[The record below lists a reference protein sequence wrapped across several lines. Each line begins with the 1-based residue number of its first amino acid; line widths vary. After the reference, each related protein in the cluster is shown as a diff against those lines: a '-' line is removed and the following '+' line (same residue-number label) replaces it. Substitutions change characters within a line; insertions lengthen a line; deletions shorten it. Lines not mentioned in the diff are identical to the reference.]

1 MRFVNY
7 CIPFYSQF
15 VQCPN
20 FFGIGF
26 VFQPHI
32 AIKENIT
39 SLKVE
44 RFINLVLLLSW
55 PRGKRS
61 EIAKEIL
68 MLMVAGR
75 VVNTV

>member
-1 MRFVNY
+1 MIFKYFNL
-7 CIPFYSQF
+7 
-15 VQCPN
+15 
-20 FFGIGF
+20 
-26 VFQPHI
+26 I
-32 AIKENIT
+32 AKDNVT

-55 PRGKRS
+55 PRGKRNK
-61 EIAKEIL
+61 IDKDIL